1 VLAALEAVDYLCV
14 FDEATPLALIEAVR
28 PDVLV
33 KGADYSREQVVGA
46 DLVESYGGRVHL
58 AALREGASTTAVL
71 RRLGAA

>member
-1 VLAALEAVDYLCV
+1 MLAALEAVDYLTV
-14 FDEATPLALIEAVR
+14 FEEATPLELIEAVR

-46 DLVESYGGRVHL
+46 DFVEKYGGRVYL
-58 AALREGASTTAVL
+58 AALREGVSTTAVL